1 MKHISL
7 QIPYVVVCADIFVLT
22 KFGLDESSNFRID
35 YTRAKRHIFDSQI
48 CSKFEKLSKS
58 GTNGSYFFSTK
69 IIDACTAIIRMALMD
84 HLGKFRVLE
93 SGAILE

>member
-7 QIPYVVVCADIFVLT
+7 QIPYAVVCADIFVLT

-48 CSKFEKLSKS
+48 
-58 GTNGSYFFSTK
+58 
-69 IIDACTAIIRMALMD
+69 
-84 HLGKFRVLE
+84 
-93 SGAILE
+93 